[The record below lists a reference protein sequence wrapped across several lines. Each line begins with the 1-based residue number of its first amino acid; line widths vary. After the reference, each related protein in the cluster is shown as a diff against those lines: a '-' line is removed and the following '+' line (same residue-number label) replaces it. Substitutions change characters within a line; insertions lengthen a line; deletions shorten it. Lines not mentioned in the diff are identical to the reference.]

1 VSDYFETIP
10 ALRDIYLEDSYVLA
24 IHESEG
30 ELRIDLDAVLTEN
43 HPQWTPPKP
52 DEHYCFRRIRLIF
65 ERPRRVEWI
74 RKDMR
79 PSRDATGEID
89 YGNIWSIQRDGT
101 VYEVEGDLG
110 QLRVDSGPPI
120 VIDHEE

>member
-1 VSDYFETIP
+1 MNATATSEHDYSLSREATVIRSKTGYGLDVSDYFETIP

-52 DEHYCFRRIRLIF
+52 GEPYCFRRIRLIF

-79 PSRDATGEID
+79 PSRDATGEIE
-89 YGNIWSIQRDGT
+89 YG
-101 VYEVEGDLG
+101 
-110 QLRVDSGPPI
+110 
-120 VIDHEE
+120 